1 MRSEV
6 LPSDQVT
13 FLSIGFVLDAPPQV
27 STSAPP
33 VGVHTPV
40 KRARS
45 LPSGP
50 PPQAAPVSRNETS
63 KAFSDLY
70 MTFSWLVVVLRMR
83 SYRAGAHLGCVLFGR
98 ARAQDG
104 VGGCRKKRGNETP
117 RGICPPP
124 SPPGDAGGAP
134 RRPPPDR
141 GAGRRRRSGARRGHR
156 PRGVRGRGHG

>member
-33 VGVHTPV
+33 VGFHTPV

-63 KAFSDLY
+63 NALSDLY

-83 SYRAGAHLGCVLFGR
+83 SYRAGAHLGCVLFRPG
-98 ARAQDG
+98 AR
-104 VGGCRKKRGNETP
+104 
-117 RGICPPP
+117 
-124 SPPGDAGGAP
+124 S
-134 RRPPPDR
+134 
-141 GAGRRRRSGARRGHR
+141 RRRRGLPKKEGK
-156 PRGVRGRGHG
+156 